1 MVSLERTGLGLKMS
15 PARPRGRGKGIQAEI
30 MRILIVED
38 EPRIAEFLQRGLTAE
53 GHFCVVSNDGESGLS
68 LAQEGDFDLL
78 LLDLMLPRMHGH
90 EVCQQLRMNKVN
102 LPVIIL
108 TAMDSVDDVIAGLR
122 MGADDYI
129 TKPFS
134 FEELRARIDALM
146 RRTVAVASQDQTLR
160 VGRLAFDRASLRFT
174 VDERE
179 VSMTAKELA
188 IIELLMS
195 KPGTLFS
202 RERILCNVWGL
213 NMDPLTNVVDVYIGK
228 LRKKIDLDSEKSM
241 IETVRGMGYRLNNA

>member
-1 MVSLERTGLGLKMS
+1 
-15 PARPRGRGKGIQAEI
+15 

-38 EPRIAEFLQRGLTAE
+38 DPRIADFLQHGLRTE
-53 GHFCVVSNDGESGLS
+53 GHFCVVADDGESGLS
-68 LAQEGDFDLL
+68 LAREGDFDLL

-90 EVCQQLRMNKVN
+90 EICQQLRMSKVN
-102 LPVIIL
+102 IPVIIL
-108 TAMDSVDDVIAGLR
+108 TAMDSLDDVIAGLR

-134 FEELRARIDALM
+134 YEELLARIETVM
-146 RRTVAVASQDQTLR
+146 RRSVAVASQDQLLKT
-160 VGRLAFDRASLRFT
+160 GRLAFDRKSLRFT
-174 VDERE
+174 VAGEDIK
-179 VSMTAKELA
+179 MTAKELA

-228 LRKKIDLDSEKSM
+228 LRKKIDHDAENSM
-241 IETVRGMGYRLNNA
+241 IETVRGLGYRLIDV